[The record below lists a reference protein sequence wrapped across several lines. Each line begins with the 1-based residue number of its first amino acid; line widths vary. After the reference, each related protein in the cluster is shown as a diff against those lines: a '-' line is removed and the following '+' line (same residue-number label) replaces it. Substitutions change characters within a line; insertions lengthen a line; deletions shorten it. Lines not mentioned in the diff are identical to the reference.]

1 MNRVFIFLLLSIS
14 LAFAKSANEIITKVE
29 DNINGKSA
37 NMQISMSVY
46 TKKTKRSVKINS
58 LSIGK
63 TKSFM
68 KVLYPKKNYGITF
81 LKLDNKMWQ
90 YVPKIERIIKIP
102 ASMMLQSWM
111 GSDFTNDDLVRESSI
126 SDDYHQKLL
135 SQNENEYKIQLL
147 PKEDA
152 SVVWG
157 KIIMSVSKKY
167 YLPLRSDYFDEDGE
181 LIRIFY
187 YKDIKKFNH
196 RFYPTHWEIV
206 PQTEDKKGRKTILK
220 IDNVVF
226 DKKIKSSYFTKRALK
241 RYSK

>member
-90 YVPKIERIIKIP
+90 YVPKIERIIK
-102 ASMMLQSWM
+102 QC
-111 GSDFTNDDLVRESSI
+111 T
-126 SDDYHQKLL
+126 Y
-135 SQNENEYKIQLL
+135 
-147 PKEDA
+147 
-152 SVVWG
+152 
-157 KIIMSVSKKY
+157 
-167 YLPLRSDYFDEDGE
+167 
-181 LIRIFY
+181 
-187 YKDIKKFNH
+187 
-196 RFYPTHWEIV
+196 
-206 PQTEDKKGRKTILK
+206 
-220 IDNVVF
+220 
-226 DKKIKSSYFTKRALK
+226 
-241 RYSK
+241 